1 MLKGIKEAKAR
12 LKTTKEQLELLNKVC
27 EDDVQSQM
35 KNLHE
40 KNVLIR
46 SRLSSVFGKFERVL
60 ADQGRTAVNHKPQ

>member
-12 LKTTKEQLELLNKVC
+12 LKTAKEQLELLNKVC

-35 KNLHE
+35 KNVHE

-60 ADQGRTAVNHKPQ
+60 ADQGRTAVNQKPQ

>member
-12 LKTTKEQLELLNKVC
+12 LKTAKEQLELLNKVC

>member
-12 LKTTKEQLELLNKVC
+12 LKTAKEQLELLNKVC
-27 EDDVQSQM
+27 EDDVHSQM
-35 KNLHE
+35 KNVHE

-60 ADQGRTAVNHKPQ
+60 ADQGRTAVNQKPQ